1 MYIVYV
7 IVYTV
12 YVIGHTDWDSRHC
25 AAMIACELASSCV
38 MWDGTSDWWSSVYT
52 VYKQGLSV
60 S

>member
-1 MYIVYV
+1 MYTVYV

-12 YVIGHTDWDSRHC
+12 YVIGHSRHC
-25 AAMIACELASSCV
+25 AAMIACELTSSCV
-38 MWDGTSDWWSSVYT
+38 MWDGTSDWQSSEYT